1 MGQHWS
7 VAWRG
12 QSQLSVAMGWQS
24 PTVMARLRAPST
36 HLWMRRPYVS
46 TSTTLVS
53 QSLWCDTAIAERI
66 HFTYGQISEIIKWD
80 HHSMSAFGPII
91 KPLWHSIRKAQDQ
104 VQQVQRE
111 VYYTR
116 STFGIISSTRAS
128 GPSRLEQYVNE
139 DGSSSDAKPSASSS
153 ALMAPT
159 EKFFK
164 FIFNNVAFINLITNL
179 QASHFQIGSLH
190 V

>member
-1 MGQHWS
+1 
-7 VAWRG
+7 
-12 QSQLSVAMGWQS
+12 
-24 PTVMARLRAPST
+24 
-36 HLWMRRPYVS
+36 
-46 TSTTLVS
+46 
-53 QSLWCDTAIAERI
+53 
-66 HFTYGQISEIIKWD
+66 
-80 HHSMSAFGPII
+80 MSAFGPII
-91 KPLWHSIRKAQDQ
+91 NLIRKAQDQ

-139 DGSSSDAKPSASSS
+139 DGSSSDVKPSAPFS

-164 FIFNNVAFINLITNL
+164 IIFNAAFINQITNL
-179 QASHFQIGSLH
+179 QASHFQLGVFMFKYVFDSRASRRKRR
-190 V
+190 VKVQPPQSPSEQTC